1 MLFFVPKFKKEG
13 DKVQY
18 IKQKRRFCV
27 TELILRKRPTETY
40 EAVDGL
46 IEVYVTKHRVIEVPK
61 EKADKIRAA
70 YRT

>member
-1 MLFFVPKFKKEG
+1 M
-13 DKVQY
+13 QY

-46 IEVYVTKHRVIEVPK
+46 IEVYVTRHRTIEIPK

-70 YRT
+70 